1 MSDTVERYWR
11 KRDAEGYDSRADRS
25 GRMKAYQWMA
35 AQAKPHLT
43 KEGAVSMDLGCG
55 TGIFAKA
62 VGIKN
67 IIGVDMSP
75 TMLEIARTRME
86 RVYEEDI
93 FDLRLEQNS
102 VDNVIT
108 LFVLADYPSEK
119 KRDFLQQVYSC
130 LKQGGRFFF
139 SAYSPNDGYMGKS
152 ARERSTMRD
161 GGGSFEVY
169 LEDASTYQNMLE
181 YTGFR
186 IEKIGTIGSEGPF
199 ERDSK
204 MISFDREFIVIVT
217 LKE

>member
-11 KRDAEGYDSRADRS
+11 KRDAEGYDSRVDRS

-43 KEGAVSMDLGCG
+43 KKGVISMDLGCG

-67 IIGVDMSP
+67 IIGVDISP

-86 RVYEEDI
+86 RVYEGNI

-102 VDNVIT
+102 VDNIIT

-119 KRDFLQQVYSC
+119 KLDFLKQVYSC

-139 SAYSPNDGYMGKS
+139 SAYSPDDGYMGKS
-152 ARERSTMRD
+152 ARERASMRE
-161 GGGSFEVY
+161 GGGSYEVH
-169 LEDASTYQNMLE
+169 LEDALTYRNMLE
-181 YTGFR
+181 NAGFR
-186 IEKIGTIGSEGPF
+186 IEKIGTIGSEGTLVK
-199 ERDSK
+199 DLK
-204 MISFDREFIVIVT
+204 TILFDREFIVIVA
-217 LKE
+217 LKV